1 VYAPGGKLALEQA
14 TSVVGSKFE
23 LKKKKKERNPGRS
36 LGVYF
41 LIFCFLLF
49 ARI

>member
-23 LKKKKKERNPGRS
+23 LKKKKKKRKGI
-36 LGVYF
+36 LAGVWEF
-41 LIFCFLLF
+41 TF
-49 ARI
+49 